1 MEIPY
6 LSIVLVARNDG
17 HSANMLR
24 RIQICVGSVVEQ
36 MERYKIHSELILVE
50 WIPPNDT
57 ERIKDLFPWPNNLYY
72 CTIRN
77 IVVPASSIG
86 KYQWSEDYSVRDSS
100 PWNVGVR
107 RARGEFVLALTIDV
121 LFSNE
126 LMSFFAEKKLDK
138 TKFYRINRYDVK
150 IKVMDLTSVDER
162 LTYCKNNIVD
172 MYAPY
177 PLEYFIKKKI
187 IKKKLPLLHNYA
199 PGDFMLFSKEKWILI
214 RGFPEGLSIGADNT
228 LLYMVYLAG
237 AKEYVFKNPMRL
249 YHIDHKSRWQT
260 PLYMLLRRFFYRTKL
275 PYPFTAI
282 LALVVSKLSHSKSYL
297 GVNNFK
303 LLKREEIYQ
312 LILDMVEGKRSYIYN
327 DENWGLRG
335 QQLVEYILS
344 GNNKTLNKS
353 NML

>member
-1 MEIPY
+1 MKMPY

-17 HSANMLR
+17 HSTDMLR

-50 WIPPNDT
+50 WIPPSDT
-57 ERIKDLFPWPNNLYY
+57 GRIKDLFPGPNNLYY

-86 KYQWSEDYSVRDSS
+86 EYQWSEDYSIRDNS

-107 RARGEFVLALTIDV
+107 RARGEFVLVAAIDA

-126 LMSFFAEKKLDK
+126 LMRFFGENKLDK
-138 TKFYRINRYDVK
+138 NNFYCINRYDVNT
-150 IKVMDLTSVDER
+150 KVMNLMSVDER
-162 LTYCKNNIVD
+162 LTYCKNNII
-172 MYAPY
+172 AKCGPH
-177 PLEYFIKKKI
+177 PWEYFIKKKI
-187 IKKKLPLLHNYA
+187 LRKKLPILHNYA
-199 PGDFMLFSKEKWILI
+199 PGDFMLFSKEKWNLL

-237 AKEYVFKNPMRL
+237 AQEYVFKNPMRL

-260 PLYMLLRRFFYRTKL
+260 TLYVLLRRFFYRTKL

-282 LALVVSKLSHSKSYL
+282 LALLVSKLSRSKSYL
-297 GVNNFK
+297 EVNNFK
-303 LLKREEIYQ
+303 LLKGEEIRQ
-312 LILDMVEGKRSYIYN
+312 LILDMVQGKRSYIYN
-327 DENWGLRG
+327 DENWGLG
-335 QQLVEYILS
+335 GHQFEEFILP
-344 GNNKTLNKS
+344 LNKKT
-353 NML
+353 